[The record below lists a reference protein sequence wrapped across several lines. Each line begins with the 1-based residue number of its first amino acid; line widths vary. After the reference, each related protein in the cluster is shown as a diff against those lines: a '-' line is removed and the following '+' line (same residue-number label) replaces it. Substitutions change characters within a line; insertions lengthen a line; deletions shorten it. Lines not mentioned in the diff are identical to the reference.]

1 MKVPAGHR
9 SSIPTVANR
18 CTEQSH
24 GESFFALFMNRLG
37 GDGLYILDEPEAA
50 LSPTRQLAFL
60 SRLHELVQQG
70 SQFLIATHSPILMAY
85 PQAAIYLL
93 ADGAP
98 SLIPYRETE
107 HYTVT
112 RNFLTRT
119 ERMLGVLLGDP
130 KETC

>member
-1 MKVPAGHR
+1 
-9 SSIPTVANR
+9 
-18 CTEQSH
+18 
-24 GESFFALFMNRLG
+24 
-37 GDGLYILDEPEAA
+37 
-50 LSPTRQLAFL
+50 
-60 SRLHELVQQG
+60 
-70 SQFLIATHSPILMAY
+70 MAY

-119 ERMLGVLLGDP
+119 GQMLDILLNECDEMEPDDG
-130 KETC
+130 